1 MSLRL
6 YLSLIIF
13 LPLVSFGQTADY
25 QQHIQTILRA
35 HPSDSAFLEFV
46 IENVLETPAD
56 KMFLSNRQL
65 LDGVCVT
72 YCGRTSLKMK
82 DTLKDGR
89 LVKVGLKTVD
99 FDTLGHSYT
108 YRAGTDSLIESIDS
122 MAAYGAIESYPRQEI
137 DTLWISIDGKD
148 ILIPKTAYANLYD
161 PNLCY
166 NEMFHRAT
174 MMYLSPEGDYLY
186 LYLYGGEGANTYLA
200 KLIFDGD
207 RFIKKIVTEY
217 ADLVSYDAYRWEFIG
232 Y

>member
-1 MSLRL
+1 MILRTFILILGLIPTLL
-6 YLSLIIF
+6 YAQS
-13 LPLVSFGQTADY
+13 SDY

-46 IENVLETPAD
+46 MNRVLETPAD

-72 YCGRTSLKMK
+72 YCGRNSVQMK

-89 LVKVGLKTVD
+89 LVKLGLKTTH
-99 FDTLGHSYT
+99 FDTLNHAYAF
-108 YRAGTDSLIESIDS
+108 RAGTDSLIDMIDS
-122 MAAYGAIESYPRQEI
+122 LPAYGAIESYPGQEI

-148 ILIPKTAYANLYD
+148 ILIPTDAYRNLYD

-166 NEMFHRAT
+166 NEMFHRAM
-174 MMYLSPEGDYLY
+174 MMYLSPEGEYLY
-186 LYLYGGEGANTYLA
+186 VYLYGGSGANTYLA
-200 KLIFDGD
+200 KLIFDEE